1 MKLSTAWFLSTFIA
15 ASFCL
20 LVLPQVGFAQS
31 SELRETIRAEI
42 LKDPRAASI
51 PESQLASMI
60 DALAREAEAQGIT
73 WCYISWTLASENRAS
88 ARCWFLCNV
97 NAAFGFDGG
106 TYIMPAL
113 LLLAS
118 AIGVFAFYIRR
129 HHHRQNIAGL

>member
-51 PESQLASMI
+51 PESQLASM
-60 DALAREAEAQGIT
+60 
-73 WCYISWTLASENRAS
+73 
-88 ARCWFLCNV
+88 

>member
-1 MKLSTAWFLSTFIA
+1 MKLTTAWFLSTFIA
-15 ASFCL
+15 ASICM
-20 LVLPQVGFAQS
+20 LVLPQAGFAQE

-73 WCYISWTLASENRAS
+73 SEDITWTPTSQSRA
-88 ARCWFLCNV
+88 AACGFLCNV

-106 TYIMPAL
+106 AYIMPVL

-118 AIGVFAFYIRR
+118 AVGVFAFYIRR
-129 HHHRQNIAGL
+129 HHHRREAGVIV

>member
-73 WCYISWTLASENRAS
+73 PADITWTPANENRAA
-88 ARCWFLCNV
+88 ARCGFLCNV

-129 HHHRQNIAGL
+129 HYHRQNIAGL